1 LVLDELVN
9 KRTSRTFSL
18 RRAIRLASE
27 VAGTLGFGY
36 TTSQMRRDVRWLSV
50 SEKQLVIVARA
61 LYRSPRLLILDEP
74 TSSLSSAE
82 TDRLF
87 EVLSQLSGSGVAVLY
102 ISHRL
107 GEVEELAQRIGVLR
121 NGRITATFVPPYE
134 ESEIVS
140 AMLGTGLAEAGH
152 ASRPGAEDVL
162 VLSEVQVLA
171 GHSGIDLTV
180 RSGQV
185 TAIVGLMGSG
195 KTELAE
201 TVFGARP
208 LATGAMS
215 LDGREYRPRHP
226 QGAVRRGVYL
236 VPEDR
241 GAQALFPTWSVQSN
255 FSLPFLQSLSP
266 IIGLVRTKKERQ
278 QAARLI
284 EMLNV
289 VCTGPQAAIE
299 SLSGGNQQKVVVGR
313 WLGGEPRLIVLD
325 NPFVGIDVGARRDI
339 ALRLRESAEHA
350 AVLVLTADPE
360 EASEVA
366 DRVLVLAGGELVLDA
381 PVAEI
386 SYKQIVAAMTRMVVS

>member
-1 LVLDELVN
+1 
-9 KRTSRTFSL
+9 
-18 RRAIRLASE
+18 
-27 VAGTLGFGY
+27 
-36 TTSQMRRDVRWLSV
+36 
-50 SEKQLVIVARA
+50 
-61 LYRSPRLLILDEP
+61 
-74 TSSLSSAE
+74 
-82 TDRLF
+82 
-87 EVLSQLSGSGVAVLY
+87 
-102 ISHRL
+102 
-107 GEVEELAQRIGVLR
+107 
-121 NGRITATFVPPYE
+121 
-134 ESEIVS
+134 
-140 AMLGTGLAEAGH
+140 
-152 ASRPGAEDVL
+152 
-162 VLSEVQVLA
+162 
-171 GHSGIDLTV
+171 
-180 RSGQV
+180 
-185 TAIVGLMGSG
+185 
-195 KTELAE
+195 
-201 TVFGARP
+201 
-208 LATGAMS
+208 
-215 LDGREYRPRHP
+215 
-226 QGAVRRGVYL
+226 
-236 VPEDR
+236 
-241 GAQALFPTWSVQSN
+241 
-255 FSLPFLQSLSP
+255 LSP